1 MKKLTKQQKKI
12 IFNKVKDRQRKGVK
26 KNGNSKS
33 LQCIF

>member
-12 IFNKVKDRQRKGVK
+12 IFDKVRDRHRKGVK

-33 LQCIF
+33 I